1 LLSEWC
7 GTLDEL
13 QLGYSPFVAMGEAKG
28 VSVCFPEG
36 NGSRSVFQIWVES
49 RVVSGVRSD
58 LVSCSADANIGM
70 GGGMLCLVK
79 T

>member
-28 VSVCFPEG
+28 VYK
-36 NGSRSVFQIWVES
+36 RSVFAFQRAMVAG
-49 RVVSGVRSD
+49 VSFKFGWNQG
-58 LVSCSADANIGM
+58 L
-70 GGGMLCLVK
+70 
-79 T
+79 